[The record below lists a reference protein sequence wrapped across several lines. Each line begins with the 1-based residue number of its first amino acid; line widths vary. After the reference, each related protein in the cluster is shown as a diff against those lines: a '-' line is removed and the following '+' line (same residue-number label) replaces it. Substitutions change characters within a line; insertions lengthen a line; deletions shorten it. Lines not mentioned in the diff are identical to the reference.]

1 MDEDPDWEMMGFCPQ
16 GKDPGFGEFVGKVS
30 KVLPVGCAFIEC
42 QEIKDLYDQDAYVH
56 SSVMHQCGLQLGDE
70 ICFNVHVNAT
80 GRPQVSAPCWK
91 RKRGWKRPWTEMQAE
106 AQDVSAPAAQGKFG
120 GKSVAKG
127 SNGSWKPPAEEVPKV
142 SRVQIPW
149 GSSKADPG
157 KGKGLGKSPV
167 SAVDNGAD
175 AGEFLIGTIKIADPA
190 RGFSMISCPDSGFE
204 ADVYIHSAIASP
216 ENFAV
221 RDVVAFTFHMNEK
234 GQPRADVVF
243 RLSGFVPAGKTA
255 SFPPNMGTVTRVLGN
270 GSGFIDCPEVSE
282 VYGKDVFV
290 HGSVVEQC
298 GLKTGDVLAF
308 DVHVSKD
315 GNPQVSAPCWI
326 QAAAGNTQE
335 RRQSPP
341 VVQLPAKGS
350 YFSPSG
356 KGQQPLS
363 KGKGYGAGP
372 GLGLASGPKVTLSK
386 GGTMRVEAPTSG
398 PPKGASSPAAFQPS
412 GCGGK
417 GKLGKQAGKPAP
429 SAPGKGMKGKI
440 QLPQA
445 WNAQQAPGGAPRPGP
460 GRDTWSMKASA
471 NHIDS
476 LDIDWMAPDFHAGR
490 VSLIDLEKFVSLV
503 RCPASGFSRD
513 VYVHQSVADPGALSL
528 NDVVCFK
535 VHMNSKGLPQ
545 ASAPFWKRVGIESS
559 ESFARFGEFQGL
571 VVRSEDGPIS
581 IDCPDV
587 TQLHGRDAVMQEES
601 ADLCQLVEGNLI
613 CFDVSVNQGGDPEVI
628 PPCWICCSSE
638 KWVKD
643 IVGKGEEG

>member
-1 MDEDPDWEMMGFCPQ
+1 
-16 GKDPGFGEFVGKVS
+16 
-30 KVLPVGCAFIEC
+30 
-42 QEIKDLYDQDAYVH
+42 
-56 SSVMHQCGLQLGDE
+56 
-70 ICFNVHVNAT
+70 
-80 GRPQVSAPCWK
+80 
-91 RKRGWKRPWTEMQAE
+91 
-106 AQDVSAPAAQGKFG
+106 
-120 GKSVAKG
+120 
-127 SNGSWKPPAEEVPKV
+127 
-142 SRVQIPW
+142 
-149 GSSKADPG
+149 
-157 KGKGLGKSPV
+157 
-167 SAVDNGAD
+167 
-175 AGEFLIGTIKIADPA
+175 
-190 RGFSMISCPDSGFE
+190 MISCPDSGLE
-204 ADVYIHSAIASP
+204 ADVYIHRTIASP

-221 RDVVAFTFHMNEK
+221 RDVVAFTFHMSEK
-234 GQPRADVVF
+234 GQPQADVVF

-255 SFPPNMGTVTRVLGN
+255 SFPPNMGTVTRVLPN
-270 GSGFIDCPEVSE
+270 GSGFIDCPEVSG

-298 GLKTGDVLAF
+298 GLQTGDVLAF

-315 GNPQVSAPCWI
+315 GNPQVSAPCWV

-356 KGQQPLS
+356 KGQQPLN
-363 KGKGYGAGP
+363 KGKGFGMGA
-372 GLGLASGPKVTLSK
+372 AGPKVTLSK
-386 GGTMRVEAPTSG
+386 GGTMRVEAPTPG
-398 PPKGASSPAAFQPS
+398 PPKGATSPVPFHPS
-412 GCGGK
+412 GAGCK
-417 GKLGKQAGKPAP
+417 GKPGKQAGKPAP
-429 SAPGKGMKGKI
+429 SPPGKGMKGKI

-445 WNAQQAPGGAPRPGP
+445 WKAQQALGGAPRPGP

-513 VYVHQSVADPGALSL
+513 VYVHQSVADPSALSL

-559 ESFARFGEFQGL
+559 ESFTRFGEFQGL

-601 ADLCQLVEGNLI
+601 AELCQLVEGNLI
-613 CFDVSVNQGGDPEVI
+613 CFDVSVNEGGDPEVI